1 MQQIIET
8 LPKMFGEKQGLDFRV
23 WIDRVSSAD
32 VIWSNLISGN
42 YLVRQFSNFNLLMS
56 NLILLLFRYSFTLS
70 NLYFFRVNNTF
81 GLYNIREIQF
91 SLRRAKLK

>member
-1 MQQIIET
+1 MQQIIDT

-56 NLILLLFRYSFTLS
+56 NLILLLFRYSFTL
-70 NLYFFRVNNTF
+70 
-81 GLYNIREIQF
+81 
-91 SLRRAKLK
+91 